1 MMKDNKQ
8 FMNMMLLIFSVAF
21 FLASW
26 LVANVSIGEAET
38 WVSALFIVLLAIPSY
53 YYLVKWTG
61 VTKGLII
68 IIIFSILPIVVE
80 SFGITTGVP
89 YGGFHYTDRMGFKI
103 LGLVPWSVAFAFAPL
118 VFGTITISAHLIKDA
133 RIALLLSAG
142 FLVVVDLVL
151 DPAAV
156 LLNIWEWDVPGP
168 YYGIP
173 ITNYT
178 GWYLTAFIAS
188 LIMHALTK
196 ETWKDITAPPSLV
209 ASSLLLSLAFWTGY
223 SLWTGLAIP
232 VIIGALMIILCGFII
247 SHRNGKNAYLG
258 S

>member
-1 MMKDNKQ
+1 MIEDKKHFSD
-8 FMNMMLLIFSVAF
+8 MLLVIFSIAF

-38 WVSALFIVLLAIPSY
+38 WVSAVFIVVLAIPSY
-53 YYLVKWTG
+53 YVLSKWVG

-68 IIIFSILPIVVE
+68 IIIFSIIPIVVE
-80 SFGITTGVP
+80 SIGILTGFP

-118 VFGTITISAHLIKDA
+118 VFGTITLSAQISKDA
-133 RIALLLSAG
+133 RIALILSAA

-156 LLNIWEWDVPGP
+156 LLNIWVWDIPGP

-173 ITNYT
+173 VTNYT
-178 GWYLTAFIAS
+178 GWYLTAFITS
-188 LIMHALTK
+188 IIMHMLTK
-196 ETWKDITAPPSLV
+196 ETWKQIAVPPALL

-223 SLWTGLAIP
+223 SFWTGLLVP
-232 VIIGALMIILCGFII
+232 VIIGFTMLVLCGSII
-247 SHRNGKNAYLG
+247 FRREKYAENAIA
-258 S
+258 